1 MNMIRKNL
9 TGVIRIAIVAIIVL
23 VFVIWGTVED
33 VNRRKKAIE
42 ITKLVCTSSLFQTN
56 LHLCG
61 ISRFGVYTRFYY
73 GFYVIQVYI
82 DKEVKNIAKLKKI
95 IHVIVD
101 GEEII
106 VFLDFTKETGY
117 LYESVEKIAGE
128 N

>member
-1 MNMIRKNL
+1 MNVIRKCL

-56 LHLCG
+56 LHLRG

-82 DKEVKNIAKLKKI
+82 DKEVKNITKLKKI
-95 IHVIVD
+95 IHMIVD

-106 VFLDFTKETGY
+106 VFFDSTKEKGY
-117 LYESVEKIAGE
+117 LYESVERIAGE